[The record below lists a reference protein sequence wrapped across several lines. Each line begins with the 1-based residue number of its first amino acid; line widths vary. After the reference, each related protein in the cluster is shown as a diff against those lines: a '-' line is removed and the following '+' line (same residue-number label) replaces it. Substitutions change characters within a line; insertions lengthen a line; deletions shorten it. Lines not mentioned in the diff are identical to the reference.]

1 MEFSPK
7 SVIAGLVLPLAVL
20 TMAEAQAQQSSW
32 WGKHRDSSAPAESAP
47 EAVPQS
53 QSVPQQQLSY
63 GQGSERATVTSPGY
77 TYVEGGAAR
86 LDVDMYGIDE
96 SGDGGYVRGSM
107 AVTDDLYVFGGYDRV
122 SESWS
127 GGSERL
133 EAVIDQVELGLGS
146 RIAVSQSTDFV
157 AEASFLRL
165 GAQLDYEDAAF
176 PMDDFRV
183 SDHLNAGK
191 FVLGFRG
198 KPSARIEL
206 WAKGGYVWVD
216 DNLLIE
222 SSMVGNVGGQFQF
235 TPVWGLVGEAEF
247 YEDLTFFR
255 LGIRA
260 QF

>member
-47 EAVPQS
+47 EAVPQP
-53 QSVPQQQLSY
+53 VPQQQLSY

-133 EAVIDQVELGLGS
+133 EVVIDQVELGLGS

-165 GAQLDYEDAAF
+165 GAQLDYEDATL
-176 PMDDFRV
+176 DV
-183 SDHLNAGK
+183 SLRDHVYAGK
-191 FVLGFRG
+191 YVLGFRG

-206 WAKGGYVWVD
+206 WAKAGYVWVD
-216 DNLLIE
+216 DNLLID
-222 SSMVGNVGGQFQF
+222 SSMVGNIGGQFQF

-247 YEDLTFFR
+247 YEDLRFYR

>member
-96 SGDGGYVRGSM
+96 SVNGGYVRGSV
-107 AVTDDLYVFGGYDRV
+107 AVTDGLYVFGGYDRV
-122 SESWS
+122 TDS
-127 GGSERL
+127 GSDGARRAE
-133 EAVIDQVELGLGS
+133 VTIDQSEIGLGARIEVS
-146 RIAVSQSTDFV
+146 RSTDFV
-157 AEASFLRL
+157 SELSMLRL
-165 GAQLDYEDAAF
+165 GGRIDYEDATL
-176 PMDDFRV
+176 DV
-183 SDHLNAGK
+183 SLRDH
-191 FVLGFRG
+191 V
-198 KPSARIEL
+198 
-206 WAKGGYVWVD
+206 
-216 DNLLIE
+216 
-222 SSMVGNVGGQFQF
+222 
-235 TPVWGLVGEAEF
+235 
-247 YEDLTFFR
+247 
-255 LGIRA
+255 
-260 QF
+260 

>member
-47 EAVPQS
+47 EAVPQP
-53 QSVPQQQLSY
+53 VPQQQLSY

-133 EAVIDQVELGLGS
+133 EVVIDQVELGLGS

-165 GAQLDYEDAAF
+165 GAQLDYEDATL
-176 PMDDFRV
+176 DV
-183 SDHLNAGK
+183 SLRDHVYAGK
-191 FVLGFRG
+191 YVLGFRG
-198 KPSARIEL
+198 KPSARTEL
-206 WAKGGYVWVD
+206 WAKAGYVWVD
-216 DNLLIE
+216 DNLLVE

>member
-96 SGDGGYVRGSM
+96 SVNGGYVRGSV
-107 AVTDDLYVFGGYDRV
+107 AVTDGLYVFGGYDRV
-122 SESWS
+122 TDS
-127 GGSERL
+127 GSDGARRAE
-133 EAVIDQVELGLGS
+133 VTIDQSEIGLGARIEVS
-146 RIAVSQSTDFV
+146 RSTDFV
-157 AEASFLRL
+157 SELSMLRL
-165 GAQLDYEDAAF
+165 GGRVDYEDATL
-176 PMDDFRV
+176 DV
-183 SDHLNAGK
+183 SLRDHVYAGK
-191 FVLGFRG
+191 YVLGFRG
-198 KPSARIEL
+198 KPSARTEL
-206 WAKGGYVWVD
+206 WAKAGYVWVD
-216 DNLLIE
+216 DNLLVE